1 MAPNRIMRG
10 GLVRRAIALGAVA
23 AALAIALAACGG
35 GGGSGGATDREGD
48 LAVLNEILGRQLA
61 AVDACDEAL
70 PLLRGAGL
78 ATARRFR
85 AQEQEHV
92 DATTKTIRGLEGEV
106 DPPPETVEAGELK
119 GAEDAWR
126 FLYELESATIDA
138 ELNAVER
145 LTIGWPRPLVAAMAA
160 NQAQRLVLIRRAL
173 GATPAETVPEAF
185 ETGET
190 AAPKEMMKP

>member
-10 GLVRRAIALGAVA
+10 GLVRRAFALGAVA
-23 AALAIALAACGG
+23 AALALGLAGCGG
-35 GGGSGGATDREGD
+35 GGDGGATDREGD
-48 LAVLNEILGRQLA
+48 LGVLNEILARQLA
-61 AVDACDEAL
+61 AVDAYGEAL

-92 DATTKTIRGLEGEV
+92 DATTKTIRGLEGEA
-106 DPPPETVEAGELK
+106 DPPAETVEAGDLK
-119 GAEDAWR
+119 SVEDAWH
-126 FLYELESATIDA
+126 FLYDLESATIDA
-138 ELNAVER
+138 ELNAVAR
-145 LTIGWPRPLVAAMAA
+145 LTISWPRPLVAAMAA

-173 GATPAETVPEAF
+173 AATPAETVPEAF

>member
-10 GLVRRAIALGAVA
+10 RAMRRALMLAAV
-23 AALAIALAACGG
+23 LAGLAVGLAACGG
-35 GGGSGGATDREGD
+35 GGGESTTDRDSD

-61 AVDACDEAL
+61 AVEAYGGAL
-70 PLLRGAGL
+70 PALHGADL

-92 DATTKTIRGLEGEV
+92 DATTKTLRGLDGEA
-106 DPPPETVEAGELK
+106 DPPEETIEVGELRTPR
-119 GAEDAWR
+119 DAWA

-138 ELNAVER
+138 ELHAVDR
-145 LTIGWPRPLVAAMAA
+145 LTIPWPRPLIASMAA

-173 GATPAETVPEAF
+173 GANPAESVPEAF

-190 AAPKEMMKP
+190 PDPEEMMKR